1 MAHSSPHH
9 HQQGIHPDTIR
20 ALKALFAEMDEQAV
34 ESVLAECGQDIDAAI
49 RRLTELKL
57 TNQEQVQK
65 AQDTAGAA
73 DNSQQQQ
80 QPNNSAPVDNP
91 AAGPQTAEQWVD
103 ALVQE
108 MAAAKDFADART
120 RAGKMLQAFEQF
132 ISARNKRQQP
142 AAPSHA
148 KAEEALKENAILKR
162 AVQIQNAK
170 LQEASAKDQELSQL
184 KQLLGQYQERL
195 RHLELSNYSLA
206 LHLQK
211 ATNSMG
217 QTANGPP
224 DIF

>member
-1 MAHSSPHH
+1 M
-9 HQQGIHPDTIR
+9 TYIR
-20 ALKALFAEMDEQAV
+20 LHLQAV
-34 ESVLAECGQDIDAAI
+34 ESVLSECGQDIDTAI

-57 TNQEQVQK
+57 TTKEHAHK
-65 AQDTAGAA
+65 APSDTARAA
-73 DNSQQQQ
+73 DDGQQHGTGA
-80 QPNNSAPVDNP
+80 NGVSA
-91 AAGPQTAEQWVD
+91 ASTGPQTAEQWVD

-108 MAAAKDFADART
+108 MAAAKDFADARA

-132 ISARNKRQQP
+132 IAARSKQQP
-142 AAPSHA
+142 PQA
-148 KAEEALKENAILKR
+148 KAEEALKENVILKR

-170 LQEASAKDQELSQL
+170 LQEAAAKDHELSEL

-195 RHLELSNYSLA
+195 RHLELNNYSLA

-211 ATNSMG
+211 ATSSMS